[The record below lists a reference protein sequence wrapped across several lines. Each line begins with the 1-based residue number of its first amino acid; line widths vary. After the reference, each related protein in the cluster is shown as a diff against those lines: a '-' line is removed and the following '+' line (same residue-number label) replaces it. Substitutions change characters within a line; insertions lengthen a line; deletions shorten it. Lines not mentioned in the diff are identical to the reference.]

1 MAFQFF
7 FRRLLFMVVV
17 LVCVSI
23 VTFAVSNLV
32 PGDPARLAAGPQASA
47 ETVERMRRDLGLDQ
61 PAWRQYLDY
70 AGRLVRLDF
79 GVSNVSGRPVLTE
92 ILSRVPASVELL
104 GGGLFLALLA
114 GIPLGVWAAIN
125 KGGPPDV
132 VTRVASVFGAAT
144 PAFWLGLV
152 LIVIF
157 YRQLYWF
164 PSSGRF
170 LGAAPANVT
179 GLMTVDS
186 LLAGDMAAFRTAVA
200 YLVLPVATIALLEMG
215 LFARLM
221 RNQLVGVLSQ
231 DYIRVARASGL
242 SEWQVIRRHA
252 LRNAISPLVTV
263 VASSLAVMLYGSASI
278 ETVFGWPGAGKY
290 VVDSI
295 FALDFPVVMGFAVLA
310 SVAYVVVNA
319 VADVVYGLLDPRVRI
334 Q

>member
-1 MAFQFF
+1 M
-7 FRRLLFMVVV
+7 
-17 LVCVSI
+17 
-23 VTFAVSNLV
+23 
-32 PGDPARLAAGPQASA
+32 
-47 ETVERMRRDLGLDQ
+47 
-61 PAWRQYLDY
+61 
-70 AGRLVRLDF
+70 
-79 GVSNVSGRPVLTE
+79 
-92 ILSRVPASVELL
+92 
-104 GGGLFLALLA
+104 
-114 GIPLGVWAAIN
+114 
-125 KGGPPDV
+125 
-132 VTRVASVFGAAT
+132 
-144 PAFWLGLV
+144 
-152 LIVIF
+152 
-157 YRQLYWF
+157 
-164 PSSGRF
+164 
-170 LGAAPANVT
+170 
-179 GLMTVDS
+179 
-186 LLAGDMAAFRTAVA
+186 
-200 YLVLPVATIALLEMG
+200 ATIALLEMG